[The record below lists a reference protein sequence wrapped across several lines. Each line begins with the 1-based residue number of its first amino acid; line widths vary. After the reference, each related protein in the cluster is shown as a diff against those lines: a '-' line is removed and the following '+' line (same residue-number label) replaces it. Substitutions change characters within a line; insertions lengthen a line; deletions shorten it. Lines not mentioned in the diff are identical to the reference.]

1 MFACFFLRLLKTP
14 ETSVFSRVCGL
25 LIKMQRYRILSENGV
40 VNGVVKRSGIGR
52 RRQISYGNGVETHV
66 LAGWRVHGVECFV
79 EKYYANLK
87 NKGLFVFYH
96 TSILIL
102 M

>member
-1 MFACFFLRLLKTP
+1 M
-14 ETSVFSRVCGL
+14 
-25 LIKMQRYRILSENGV
+25 
-40 VNGVVKRSGIGR
+40 
-52 RRQISYGNGVETHV
+52 SYGNGVETHV
-66 LAGWRVHGVECFV
+66 LAERWGHGFECFV

>member
-1 MFACFFLRLLKTP
+1 M
-14 ETSVFSRVCGL
+14 
-25 LIKMQRYRILSENGV
+25 RI
-40 VNGVVKRSGIGR
+40 
-52 RRQISYGNGVETHV
+52 HV
-66 LAGWRVHGVECFV
+66 PALQVHGFECFV